1 MDITAT
7 LNKWSKLLIHAIT
20 WINIKVN
27 ILSEIN
33 QTKKTYNV
41 WLNLYKIKE
50 VIGISSIV
58 TERRS
63 MFSKGSGVG
72 EVQTESWGQF
82 NFGGNVYVYYCG
94 DNLYICQ
101 KH

>member
-72 EVQTESWGQF
+72 EVQTES
-82 NFGGNVYVYYCG
+82 
-94 DNLYICQ
+94 
-101 KH
+101 